1 MVTSLFKHEQLET
14 TDAKAKELRQTAEK
28 MITLAK
34 RGDLHARRQALA
46 YMKDKATTHR
56 LFDEL
61 KDRYV
66 DRQGGYVRIIKK
78 TNRKGD
84 GAPISVIQLLPEE
97 EGKKKGK
104 KKTKTGSAK
113 PKAKKA
119 DKTKSTSDKP
129 KAEKEKK
136 AEADSAKPEA
146 KKEKKVEAKS
156 AKPEAKKKK
165 KAEAKSAKPEV
176 KKEKKAEAKS
186 AKPEVKKE
194 KKAETKSAKP
204 EVKKESKS
212 KKKGKPDQEDDG

>member
-1 MVTSLFKHEQLET
+1 MRHQKVGKKLGRNSSHRKAMFRNMVTSLFKYEQLET

-104 KKTKTGSAK
+104 KKAKAGSAK
-113 PKAKKA
+113 PKAKKEE
-119 DKTKSTSDKP
+119 KTKITSSKPKVKEEKKTETTSAEP

-136 AEADSAKPEA
+136 TEATSSKP
-146 KKEKKVEAKS
+146 
-156 AKPEAKKKK
+156 
-165 KAEAKSAKPEV
+165 KA
-176 KKEKKAEAKS
+176 
-186 AKPEVKKE
+186 
-194 KKAETKSAKP
+194 
-204 EVKKESKS
+204 KKESKS
-212 KKKGKPDQEDDG
+212 KEKGKPDQEDES